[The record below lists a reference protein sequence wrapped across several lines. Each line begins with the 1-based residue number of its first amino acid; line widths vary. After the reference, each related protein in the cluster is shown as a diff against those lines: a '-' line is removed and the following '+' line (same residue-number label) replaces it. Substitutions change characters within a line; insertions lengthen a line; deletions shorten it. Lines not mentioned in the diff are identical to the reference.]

1 MTGRSS
7 LQERMF
13 SGSESLVRPAEIQ
26 GLVYARTQN
35 SYRGVR
41 DAGFE
46 FDAADEFLPDFSFS

>member
-26 GLVYARTQN
+26 GLVYALTQN
-35 SYRGVR
+35 S
-41 DAGFE
+41 
-46 FDAADEFLPDFSFS
+46 